1 MQPNF
6 RKMIK
11 NHAPVHKNE
20 LPEKPARHMNGK
32 RSEKETN
39 NKHAN
44 QSSGTNVM
52 SIVQAIWKQLL
63 KAFVVNMLKAYAV
76 SYTHLRAHETP

>member
-1 MQPNF
+1 
-6 RKMIK
+6 MIE

-32 RSEKETN
+32 RSEKKTN

-44 QSSGTNVM
+44 QMSGTTVR
-52 SIVQAIWKQLL
+52 SIMQE
-63 KAFVVNMLKAYAV
+63 F
-76 SYTHLRAHETP
+76 